1 MWAFAIILTFFS
13 LTIIAIEMGN
23 VFFKAAQLR
32 FFAYIFAVIDNPYL
46 IQLALLPALFYIIM
60 SVHYFMFKF
69 HFFFFFGIKR
79 RKSTNLISM
88 LNSSSLF
95 AYFSFPLCYNF
106 FNMFVDVEST
116 AFNEVR

>member
-1 MWAFAIILTFFS
+1 
-13 LTIIAIEMGN
+13 
-23 VFFKAAQLR
+23 
-32 FFAYIFAVIDNPYL
+32 
-46 IQLALLPALFYIIM
+46 M

-69 HFFFFFGIKR
+69 HFFFFFGIRKW
-79 RKSTNLISM
+79 KSTNLISM

-116 AFNEVR
+116 AFNEVA